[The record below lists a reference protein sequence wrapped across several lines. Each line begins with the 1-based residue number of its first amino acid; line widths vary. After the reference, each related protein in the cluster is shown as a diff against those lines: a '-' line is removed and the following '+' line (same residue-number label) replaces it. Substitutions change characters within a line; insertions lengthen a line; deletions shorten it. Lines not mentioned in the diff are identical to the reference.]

1 MGPLELR
8 PIAGRTWARTSH
20 PDRLPATYTRPHGT
34 RQWLA
39 FLDTKK
45 DRLWGYSSRRKRWNE
60 VLRAF
65 KWMRSRYPVK
75 ERIYMILDN
84 FSPHKRPEVARWARD
99 NNVILVW
106 TPTNASWINHIE
118 CQFTE
123 LKRFVFTNSDYKS
136 HKEVNTA
143 INDFLRYRNRRNA
156 KHKKTYLNQH

>member
-1 MGPLELR
+1 LELR
-8 PIAGRTWARTSH
+8 PIAGRTWAPRAH
-20 PDRLPATYTRPHGT
+20 PDRLPATYTRPHGA

-39 FLDTKK
+39 FLDKKK
-45 DRLWGYSSRRKRWNE
+45 DRLWGYSSRRKRWTD

-65 KWMRSRYPVK
+65 KWMRTRYPLK
-75 ERIYMILDN
+75 ERIYTILDN
-84 FSPHKRPEVARWARD
+84 FSPHKRPEVLRWARD

-136 HKEVNTA
+136 HKEVTKA
-143 INDFLRYRNRRNA
+143 ISDFLRYRNRRNA
-156 KHKKTYLNQH
+156 KHKKTNLKQH